1 MVGGRA
7 MLAPLLHI
15 PMRWEEKKDFLTSTF
30 FQEKLTAA
38 VAMELQGDDEKRP
51 RKPLLRK
58 GTFAV
63 RTQRPPEPLP
73 LDEAAAD
80 LETLRQNGDELNAI
94 GVSSGPPDISEEQN
108 EKDQGDMD
116 GVHMS

>member
-1 MVGGRA
+1 
-7 MLAPLLHI
+7 
-15 PMRWEEKKDFLTSTF
+15 
-30 FQEKLTAA
+30 
-38 VAMELQGDDEKRP
+38 MELQGDDEKRP

-63 RTQRPPEPLP
+63 RTKRPPEPLP

-80 LETLRQNGDELNAI
+80 LEVLSQNGDELNAI
-94 GVSSGPPDISEEQN
+94 EVSSGPPDISEEQN

-116 GVHMS
+116 RVHMS